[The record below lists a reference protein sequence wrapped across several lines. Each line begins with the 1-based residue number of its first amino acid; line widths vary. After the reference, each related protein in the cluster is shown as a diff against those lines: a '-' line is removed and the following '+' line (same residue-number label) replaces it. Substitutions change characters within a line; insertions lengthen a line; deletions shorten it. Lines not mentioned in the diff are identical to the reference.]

1 MLYWDEHNQIMNKNL
16 EVLHK
21 KLVANQKV
29 VKNSSKSVRI
39 IKLKKLKK
47 SILKYREEIKSALE
61 KDFKKNPTEV
71 DLTEIFPVI
80 SEINHT
86 INNLGKWM
94 RNQYVK
100 TPITLIGSK
109 SYVKYEA
116 KGVVLIITPWN
127 FPVNLSFISLINA
140 ISAGNSVLIK
150 PSEIT
155 SETSLI
161 IKKIIENTFNEN
173 EVSVV
178 LGGVEVAQDLLKL
191 KFNHILFIGSPTIG
205 KKVMESASKHLS
217 SLTLELGGKSPTII
231 DKNCNLKSAAKRVIW
246 AKLINN
252 GQVCIA
258 PDYVQ
263 VHKDVKEEFIKH
275 LISNIKKLYTK
286 DSFQSSS
293 YCRIVNNHHF
303 KRLKGLIDN
312 AVKNDSKILYGG
324 KLNSK
329 DNFIEPTII
338 ENVSTNSNIY
348 NEEIFG
354 PILPIFTYEKIDD
367 VITFINEKEKP
378 LALYIFSRNNRNINK
393 ILDETSSG
401 GVCINHNTLHYSNY
415 NLPFGGINNS
425 GFGRCHG
432 EYGFKELSNK
442 KSVFNQF
449 SAFSPTDLLTPPY
462 NSLKQK
468 IIDLIIKF
476 F

>member
-1 MLYWDEHNQIMNKNL
+1 MNKNL
-16 EVLHK
+16 KVLHEQ
-21 KLVANQKV
+21 LVANQGV
-29 VKNSSKSVRI
+29 IKNTSKSDRI
-39 IKLKKLKK
+39 KKLKKLKS
-47 SILKYREEIKSALE
+47 SILKYRDEIKIALN

-94 RNQYVK
+94 KNQYVK
-100 TPITLIGSK
+100 TPITLLGSK
-109 SYVKYEA
+109 SYIKYEA
-116 KGVVLIITPWN
+116 KGVILIITPWN
-127 FPVNLSFISLINA
+127 FPINLTFISLINA

-155 SETSLI
+155 SETALI
-161 IKKIIENTFNEN
+161 IKKIIEDSFKEN
-173 EVSVV
+173 EVSVA
-178 LGGVEVAQDLLKL
+178 LGGIKVAQDLLKL

-258 PDYVQ
+258 PDYVH
-263 VHKDVKEEFIKH
+263 VHKDVKEEFVKY
-275 LISNIKKLYTK
+275 LITNINKLYSK
-286 DSFQSSS
+286 DSFKSSS

-303 KRLKGLIDN
+303 KRLKGLLEN
-312 AVKNDSKILYGG
+312 AVKNNSKIVYGG
-324 KLNSK
+324 KVNSK

-338 ENVSTNSNIY
+338 ENVSSNSNIY

-354 PILPIFTYEKIDD
+354 PILPLFTYKKIEN
-367 VITFINEKEKP
+367 VISFINEKEKP
-378 LALYIFSRNNRNINK
+378 LAIYIFSRNNRNINK
-393 ILDETSSG
+393 ILNETSSG

-415 NLPFGGINNS
+415 YLPFGGINNS

-432 EYGFKELSNK
+432 KYGFRELSNK
-442 KSVFNQF
+442 KSVFKQF
-449 SAFSPTDLLTPPY
+449 STFSPTDILTPPY
-462 NSLKQK
+462 NSFKQK
-468 IIDLIIKF
+468 IIDFIIKF